1 MNEHNEKV
9 LKEALEILRKEEDA
23 KILLEM
29 EEAKKIPEFQVKEG
43 EVERFLQQLE
53 KNEAKKKPAKSRRP
67 WLRAA
72 SIILVVAISAAV
84 VTISVDGFFEKF
96 TSFFTNFTS
105 SEYASVKVGSEDDML
120 LSYNGQFVPTALP
133 KGYEVDTIENG
144 EDNYS
149 LVLTN
154 KKGNLIVIREMSTD
168 LKSNIDT
175 ENADIV
181 KEIEINGMEGVYVE
195 KDDNERVALHNGEV
209 MLYLCDDD
217 NNVDL
222 IGFAELIEKR

>member
-43 EVERFLQQLE
+43 EAERFLQQLE
-53 KNEAKKKPAKSRRP
+53 KNEAKKKHAKSGRP

-105 SEYASVKVGSEDDML
+105 SEYASVKVGSEDDMF

-133 KGYEVDTIENG
+133 EGYEVESMMSDDNKNEIVLKNNENCIIILK
-144 EDNYS
+144 EQ
-149 LVLTN
+149 
-154 KKGNLIVIREMSTD
+154 STG
-168 LKSNIDT
+168 LKSNIDN
-175 ENADIV
+175 EDLDIV
-181 KEIEINGMEGVYVE
+181 EEIEINGMKGLYFCKGDSENIFLSSG
-195 KDDNERVALHNGEV
+195 NSLLHI
-209 MLYLCDDD
+209 YDDD
-217 NNVDL
+217 SELDL

>member
-43 EVERFLQQLE
+43 EAERFLQQLE

-105 SEYASVKVGSEDDML
+105 SEYATVDVGESDEMFSE
-120 LSYNGQFVPTALP
+120 YQGQFVPTVLP
-133 KGYEVDTIENG
+133 KGYEVEQIMSDGNKHEILLVNRNG
-144 EDNYS
+144 YMILLKEQ
-149 LVLTN
+149 
-154 KKGNLIVIREMSTD
+154 STD
-168 LKSNIDT
+168 LKSNLDT
-175 ENADIV
+175 EDASIV
-181 KEIEINGMEGVYVE
+181 KEIEINGMNGLYVE
-195 KDDNERVALHNGEV
+195 KGVTKKVTFVANSTMIVLSTDDETIDIV
-209 MLYLCDDD
+209 
-217 NNVDL
+217 
-222 IGFAELIEKR
+222 GFAELIEKR

>member
-23 KILLEM
+23 KILQEM

-43 EVERFLQQLE
+43 EAERFLQQLE
-53 KNEAKKKPAKSRRP
+53 KNEAKKKHAKSRRP

-72 SIILVVAISAAV
+72 SIIIVVAISAAV

-105 SEYASVKVGSEDDML
+105 SEYASVKVGSEDDMF

-133 KGYEVDTIENG
+133 EGYEVENVVNATDRV
-144 EDNYS
+144 EI
-149 LVLTN
+149 LLKN
-154 KKGNLIVIREMSTD
+154 KNGCVIVIKEQSAE

-175 ENADIV
+175 EDADVV
-181 KEIEINGMEGVYVE
+181 KEVCVNGMSWLYVK
-195 KDDNERVALHNGEV
+195 KDDVETLALNSEKTI
-209 MLYLCDDD
+209 LYLLDD
-217 NNVDL
+217 NKAIDL
-222 IGFAELIEKR
+222 VTFAELIEKR